1 MQSDYLLI
9 GNGDIARRTAYL
21 LSERGGSVVLV
32 GRHIDQVENA
42 SPMQS
47 ALSADLDR
55 PDSLAILPLNA
66 VRVLYLAP
74 PPQSGQLDD
83 RMRNFCDELSR
94 RLPERPLGLVYVSTS
109 GVYGDCRGELV
120 KETRPVNPQT
130 DRARRRVD
138 AETILRNWGEVNQVP
153 IVILRV
159 AGIYGPGR
167 LPLQRLQAG
176 LPVLQPE
183 QSPSSNRIHADDLA
197 RICLAALDRVEME
210 GVFNVCDGEQSSM
223 SAYFIAVAEMF
234 DLPEP
239 TRISMQAAQEQFSA
253 EMLSYLKE
261 SRRLDNSR
269 LLKELN
275 VTLLYPTLA
284 TGLQSIKQQ
293 LVGDDRN
300 D

>member
-1 MQSDYLLI
+1 MQSSYLFI
-9 GNGDIARRTAYL
+9 GNGDIAKRTACL
-21 LSERGGSVVLV
+21 LSEPGSSVVLV
-32 GRHIDQVENA
+32 GRHIDPAENA
-42 SPMQS
+42 LSMQ
-47 ALSADLDR
+47 SADLDIA
-55 PDSLAILPLNA
+55 DSLATLPLNNA
-66 VRVLYLAP
+66 RVLYLVP
-74 PPQSGQLDD
+74 PPQSGQLDN

-94 RLPERPLGLVYVSTS
+94 RLPERPHRLVYVSTS

-153 IVILRV
+153 VVILRV

-176 LPVLQPE
+176 MPILQPE
-183 QSPSSNRIHADDLA
+183 QAPASNRIHADDLA
-197 RICLAALDRVEME
+197 RICLTALDRVALE
-210 GVFNVCDGEQSSM
+210 GVFNVCDGEQGSM
-223 SAYFIAVAEMF
+223 SDYFIAVAEMF
-234 DLPEP
+234 DLPGP
-239 TRISMQAAQEQFSA
+239 TRISMQEAQQQFSA
-253 EMLSYLKE
+253 EMLSYLNE

-269 LLKELN
+269 LLQELN
-275 VTLLYPTLA
+275 ITLLYPTLA

-293 LVGDDRN
+293 LVVDDRN